1 VLRLRAIHHSFRGLQ
16 VLKGVDLEVPDGAFV
31 GLIGPNG
38 AGKSTLFNIATGYLR
53 ADAGAVEYRGED
65 LTRSSVQART
75 ARGLVRSFQTP
86 KVFAQMS
93 VLENVM
99 VGRHRHGRGGV
110 LANMLGTG
118 FSRRAFRRTAGE
130 AEALLLRFGLSKL
143 ARHSAGLL
151 PAGQQRMLEL
161 ARAYAAQ
168 PSLLLL
174 DEPSS
179 GLNSEEIEQLKRVLR
194 ELNGEGIGILLV
206 SHDMDLVRV
215 AAEVSVL
222 CFGEIIARGAM
233 AQVQQDPRVREA
245 YLGT

>member
-1 VLRLRAIHHSFRGLQ
+1 
-16 VLKGVDLEVPDGAFV
+16 
-31 GLIGPNG
+31 
-38 AGKSTLFNIATGYLR
+38 
-53 ADAGAVEYRGED
+53 
-65 LTRSSVQART
+65 
-75 ARGLVRSFQTP
+75 
-86 KVFAQMS
+86 
-93 VLENVM
+93 
-99 VGRHRHGRGGV
+99 
-110 LANMLGTG
+110 
-118 FSRRAFRRTAGE
+118 
-130 AEALLLRFGLSKL
+130 
-143 ARHSAGLL
+143 
-151 PAGQQRMLEL
+151 L